1 MAAFTEAEIIQA
13 IEAVKLQGPGD
24 VAVGNISTDTRGE
37 LSRCLFVPLKGER
50 FDGHDYLQ
58 QAVENGAVAV
68 LCDREIAAL
77 PKEVAVYRVKQT
89 RRALEDLAA
98 YHRRRFALPVI
109 AVTGSSGKTTT
120 KELIASVLAQ
130 KFRVH
135 KTEKNHNN
143 EIGLAQTLLSLQP
156 EDEVCVVEMGMR
168 ARGEIKRLAE
178 IAAPTIGVVTNVG
191 VAHLERLGSQ
201 DAIAAAKQELIES
214 IPENGTAVL
223 NWNDKRVRN
232 MASVCHGRV
241 ISYGIEPQAN
251 VQALDIQ
258 YGLGKTKFTC
268 RLFDEVFPV
277 TLPLLGAHNV
287 ANALATVAVARV
299 LGLSANRI
307 QRALADAVA
316 GELRQEIVDRSGIRF
331 VNDAYNANPLS
342 MAASLASLS
351 QFGEGRYVAVIGD
364 MLELGPNE
372 VAMHEE
378 LAAAV
383 IAAGITELIT
393 VGPLARALGEAVK
406 KQSHVNVH
414 SVANTNEVMP
424 LLKPLLQAGDIVL
437 IKGSHS
443 LRLDTLVTEWSNS

>member
-13 IEAVKLQGPGD
+13 TEAVKLQGSED
-24 VAVGNISTDTRGE
+24 VAVGSISTDTRGE
-37 LSRCLFVPLKGER
+37 LSGCLFVPLKGER

-58 QAVENGAVAV
+58 QAVEKGAVAV

-178 IAAPTIGVVTNVG
+178 VAAPTIGVVTNVG

-223 NWNDKRVRN
+223 NWNDKRVRS

-268 RLFDEVFPV
+268 RIFDEVFPV

-287 ANALATVAVARV
+287 ANALATVAVVRV

-316 GELRQEIVDRSGIRF
+316 GELRQEIIDRSGIRF

-342 MAASLASLS
+342 MAASLTSLS

-364 MLELGPNE
+364 MLELGPDE

-378 LAAAV
+378 LATAV

-424 LLKPLLQAGDIVL
+424 LLKPLLQEGDIVL

>member
-1 MAAFTEAEIIQA
+1 MAAFKEAEIIQA
-13 IEAVKLQGPGD
+13 TAAVKLQGPED
-24 VAVGNISTDTRGE
+24 VTVDNISTDTRGE
-37 LSRCLFVPLKGER
+37 LSGCLFVPLKGKR
-50 FDGHDYLQ
+50 FNGHDYLQ
-58 QAVENGAVAV
+58 QAVEKGAVAV
-68 LCDREIAAL
+68 LCDQDIVEL

-201 DAIAAAKQELIES
+201 EAIAAAKQELIES

-232 MASVCHGRV
+232 MASVCRGRV

-277 TLPLLGAHNV
+277 ALPLLGAHNV
-287 ANALATVAVARV
+287 ANTLAAVAVARV
-299 LGLSANRI
+299 LGVSANRI
-307 QRALADAVA
+307 QRALAEAVS
-316 GELRQEIVDRSGIRF
+316 GELRQEVVDRNGVRF
-331 VNDAYNANPLS
+331 INDAYNANPLS

-351 QFGEGRYVAVIGD
+351 QFGEGRYIAVIGD
-364 MLELGPNE
+364 MLELGPDE

-378 LAAAV
+378 LASAV
-383 IAAGITELIT
+383 ISAGITELIT
-393 VGPLARALGEAVK
+393 VGPLAHALGDAVK
-406 KQSHVNVH
+406 KQSHVNVR
-414 SVANTNEVMP
+414 SVTNTNEVMP
-424 LLKPLLQAGDIVL
+424 LLNSLLQAGDIVL
-437 IKGSHS
+437 IKGSHA
-443 LRLDTLVTEWSNS
+443 LRLDTLVTEWSK

>member
-1 MAAFTEAEIIQA
+1 MAEFTEAEIIQA
-13 IEAVKLQGPGD
+13 TAAVKLQGPED
-24 VAVGNISTDTRGE
+24 VAVNNISTDTRGE
-37 LSRCLFVPLKGER
+37 LSGDLFVPLKGEH
-50 FDGHDYLQ
+50 FNGHDYLQ
-58 QAVENGAVAV
+58 QAVEKGAVAV
-68 LCDREIAAL
+68 LCDQDIVEL

-135 KTEKNHNN
+135 KTEKNYNN

-156 EDEVCVVEMGMR
+156 KDEVCVVEMGMR

-178 IAAPTIGVVTNVG
+178 IAAPTVGVVTNVG

-307 QRALADAVA
+307 QRALAEAVS

-364 MLELGPNE
+364 MLELGLNE

>member
-1 MAAFTEAEIIQA
+1 MAAFKEAEIIQA
-13 IEAVKLQGPGD
+13 TAAVKLQGPED
-24 VAVGNISTDTRGE
+24 VTVDNISTDTRGE
-37 LSRCLFVPLKGER
+37 LSGCLFVPLKGER
-50 FDGHDYLQ
+50 FNGHDYLQ
-58 QAVENGAVAV
+58 QAVEKGAVAV
-68 LCDREIAAL
+68 LCDQDIVEL

-201 DAIAAAKQELIES
+201 EAIAAAKQELIES

-232 MASVCHGRV
+232 MASVCRGRV

-277 TLPLLGAHNV
+277 ALPLLGAHNV
-287 ANALATVAVARV
+287 ANTLAAVAVARV
-299 LGLSANRI
+299 LGVSANRI
-307 QRALADAVA
+307 QRALAEAVS
-316 GELRQEIVDRSGIRF
+316 GELRQEVVDRNGVRF
-331 VNDAYNANPLS
+331 INDAYNANPLS

-351 QFGEGRYVAVIGD
+351 QFGEGRYIAVIGD
-364 MLELGPNE
+364 MLELGPDE

-378 LAAAV
+378 LASAV
-383 IAAGITELIT
+383 ISAGITELIT
-393 VGPLARALGEAVK
+393 VGPLAHALGDAVK
-406 KQSHVNVH
+406 KQSHVNVR
-414 SVANTNEVMP
+414 SVTNTNEVMP
-424 LLKPLLQAGDIVL
+424 LLNSLLQAGDIVL
-437 IKGSHS
+437 IKGSHA
-443 LRLDTLVTEWSNS
+443 LRLDTLVTEWSK

>member
-13 IEAVKLQGPGD
+13 TEAVKLQGSED
-24 VAVGNISTDTRGE
+24 VAVGSISTDTRGE
-37 LSRCLFVPLKGER
+37 LSGCLFVPLKGER

-58 QAVENGAVAV
+58 QAVEKGAVAV

-178 IAAPTIGVVTNVG
+178 VAAPTIGVVTNVG

-223 NWNDKRVRN
+223 NWNDKRVRS

-268 RLFDEVFPV
+268 RIFDEVFPV

-316 GELRQEIVDRSGIRF
+316 GERRQEIIDRSGIRF

-342 MAASLASLS
+342 MAASLTSLS

-364 MLELGPNE
+364 MLELGPDE

-378 LAAAV
+378 LATAV

-424 LLKPLLQAGDIVL
+424 LLKPLLQEGDIVL

>member
-13 IEAVKLQGPGD
+13 TEAVKLQGSED
-24 VAVGNISTDTRGE
+24 VAVGSISTDTRGE
-37 LSRCLFVPLKGER
+37 LSGCLFVPLKGER

-58 QAVENGAVAV
+58 QAVEKGAVAV

-178 IAAPTIGVVTNVG
+178 VAAPTIGVVTNVG

-223 NWNDKRVRN
+223 NWNDKRVRS

-268 RLFDEVFPV
+268 RIFDEVFPV

-316 GELRQEIVDRSGIRF
+316 GELRQEIIDQSGIRF

-342 MAASLASLS
+342 MAASLTSLS

-364 MLELGPNE
+364 MLELGPDE

-378 LAAAV
+378 LATAV

-424 LLKPLLQAGDIVL
+424 LLKPLLQEGDIVL

>member
-13 IEAVKLQGPGD
+13 TEAVKLQGSED
-24 VAVGNISTDTRGE
+24 VAVGSISTDTRGE
-37 LSRCLFVPLKGER
+37 LSGCLFVPLKGER

-58 QAVENGAVAV
+58 QAVEKGAVAV

-178 IAAPTIGVVTNVG
+178 VAAPTIGVVTNVG

-223 NWNDKRVRN
+223 NWNDKRVRS

-268 RLFDEVFPV
+268 RIFDEVFPV
-277 TLPLLGAHNV
+277 TLPLLGAQNV

-316 GELRQEIVDRSGIRF
+316 GELRQEIIDRSGIRF

-342 MAASLASLS
+342 MAASLTSLS

-364 MLELGPNE
+364 MLELGPDE

-378 LAAAV
+378 LATAV

-424 LLKPLLQAGDIVL
+424 LLKPLLQEGDIVL

>member
-1 MAAFTEAEIIQA
+1 M
-13 IEAVKLQGPGD
+13 
-24 VAVGNISTDTRGE
+24 
-37 LSRCLFVPLKGER
+37 PLKGER

-58 QAVENGAVAV
+58 QAVEKGAVAV

-178 IAAPTIGVVTNVG
+178 VAAPTIGVVTNVG

-223 NWNDKRVRN
+223 NWNDKRVRS

-268 RLFDEVFPV
+268 RIFDEVFPV

-316 GELRQEIVDRSGIRF
+316 GELRQEIIDRSGIRF

-342 MAASLASLS
+342 MAASLTSLS

-364 MLELGPNE
+364 MLELGPDE

-378 LAAAV
+378 LATAV

-424 LLKPLLQAGDIVL
+424 LLKPLLQEGDIVL

>member
-1 MAAFTEAEIIQA
+1 M
-13 IEAVKLQGPGD
+13 QGKGSED
-24 VAVGNISTDTRGE
+24 VAVGSISTDTRGE
-37 LSRCLFVPLKGER
+37 LSGCLFVPLKGER

-58 QAVENGAVAV
+58 QAVEKGAVAV

-178 IAAPTIGVVTNVG
+178 VAAPTIGVVTNVG

-223 NWNDKRVRN
+223 NWNDKRVRS

-268 RLFDEVFPV
+268 RIFDEVFPV

-316 GELRQEIVDRSGIRF
+316 GELRQEIIDRSGIRF

-342 MAASLASLS
+342 MAASLTSLS

-364 MLELGPNE
+364 MLELGPDE

-378 LAAAV
+378 LATAV

-424 LLKPLLQAGDIVL
+424 LLKPLLQEGDIVL

>member
-1 MAAFTEAEIIQA
+1 MAEFTEAEIIQA
-13 IEAVKLQGPGD
+13 TAAVKLQGPED
-24 VAVGNISTDTRGE
+24 VAVDNIRTDTRGE
-37 LSRCLFVPLKGER
+37 LSGSLFVPLKGER
-50 FDGHDYLQ
+50 FNGHDYLQ

-68 LCDREIAAL
+68 LCDQDIVEL

-135 KTEKNHNN
+135 KTEKNYNN

-178 IAAPTIGVVTNVG
+178 IAAPTVGVVTNVG

-201 DAIAAAKQELIES
+201 DAIAAAKQELIEF

-223 NWNDKRVRN
+223 NWDDKRVRN
-232 MASVCHGRV
+232 MASVCRGRV

-268 RLFDEVFPV
+268 RIFDEVFPV

-287 ANALATVAVARV
+287 ANALAAVAVARV
-299 LGLSANRI
+299 LGLPANRI
-307 QRALADAVA
+307 QRALAEAVS
-316 GELRQEIVDRSGIRF
+316 GELRQEVVDRNGVRF
-331 VNDAYNANPLS
+331 INDAYNANPLS

-364 MLELGPNE
+364 MLELGPDE

-383 IAAGITELIT
+383 ISAGITELIT
-393 VGPLARALGEAVK
+393 VGPLAHALGDAVK
-406 KQSHVNVH
+406 KQAHVNVR
-414 SVANTNEVMP
+414 SVTNTSEVMP
-424 LLKPLLQAGDIVL
+424 LLKSLLQVGDIVL
-437 IKGSHS
+437 IKGSHA
-443 LRLDTLVTEWSNS
+443 LRLDTLVTEWNK

>member
-13 IEAVKLQGPGD
+13 TEAVKLQGSED
-24 VAVGNISTDTRGE
+24 VAVGSISTDTRGE
-37 LSRCLFVPLKGER
+37 LSGCLFVPLKGER

-58 QAVENGAVAV
+58 QAVEKGAVAV

-156 EDEVCVVEMGMR
+156 EDEVCVVEMGTR

-178 IAAPTIGVVTNVG
+178 VAAPTIGVVTNVG

-223 NWNDKRVRN
+223 NWNDKRVRS

-268 RLFDEVFPV
+268 RIFDEVFPV

-316 GELRQEIVDRSGIRF
+316 GELRQEIIDRSGIRF

-342 MAASLASLS
+342 MAASLTSLS

-364 MLELGPNE
+364 MLELGPDE

-378 LAAAV
+378 LATAV

-424 LLKPLLQAGDIVL
+424 LLKPLLQEGDIVL

>member
-13 IEAVKLQGPGD
+13 TEAIKLRGPED
-24 VAVGNISTDTRGE
+24 VAVGNISMDTRGE

>member
-13 IEAVKLQGPGD
+13 TEAVKLQGSED
-24 VAVGNISTDTRGE
+24 VAVGSISTDTRGE
-37 LSRCLFVPLKGER
+37 LSGCLFVPLKGER

-58 QAVENGAVAV
+58 QAVEKGAVAV

-178 IAAPTIGVVTNVG
+178 VAAPTIGVVTNVG

-223 NWNDKRVRN
+223 NWNDKRVRS

-268 RLFDEVFPV
+268 RIFDEVFPV

-316 GELRQEIVDRSGIRF
+316 GELRQEIIDRSGIRF

-342 MAASLASLS
+342 MAASLTSLS

-364 MLELGPNE
+364 MLELGPDE

-378 LAAAV
+378 LATAV

-406 KQSHVNVH
+406 KQSPVNVH

-424 LLKPLLQAGDIVL
+424 LLKPLLQEGDIVL

>member
-13 IEAVKLQGPGD
+13 TEAVKLQGSED
-24 VAVGNISTDTRGE
+24 VAVGSISTDTRGE
-37 LSRCLFVPLKGER
+37 LFGCLFVPLKGER

-58 QAVENGAVAV
+58 QAVEKGAVAV

-178 IAAPTIGVVTNVG
+178 VAAPTIGVVTNVG

-223 NWNDKRVRN
+223 NWNDKRVRS

-268 RLFDEVFPV
+268 RIFDEVFPV

-316 GELRQEIVDRSGIRF
+316 GELRQEIIDRSGIRF

-342 MAASLASLS
+342 MAASLTSLS

-364 MLELGPNE
+364 MLELGPDE

-378 LAAAV
+378 LATAV

-424 LLKPLLQAGDIVL
+424 LLKPLLQEGDIVL

>member
-1 MAAFTEAEIIQA
+1 MAEFTEAEIIQA
-13 IEAVKLQGPGD
+13 TAAVKLQGPED
-24 VAVGNISTDTRGE
+24 VAVDNIRTDTRGE
-37 LSRCLFVPLKGER
+37 LSGSLFVPLKGER
-50 FDGHDYLQ
+50 FNGHDYLQ

-68 LCDREIAAL
+68 LCDQDIVEL

-135 KTEKNHNN
+135 KTEKNYNN

-178 IAAPTIGVVTNVG
+178 IAAPTVGVVTNVG

-232 MASVCHGRV
+232 MASVCRGRV

-268 RLFDEVFPV
+268 RIFDEVFPV
-277 TLPLLGAHNV
+277 ALPLLGAHNV
-287 ANALATVAVARV
+287 ANALAAVSVARV
-299 LGLSANRI
+299 LGLPANRI
-307 QRALADAVA
+307 QRALAEAVS
-316 GELRQEIVDRSGIRF
+316 GELRQEVVDRNGVRF
-331 VNDAYNANPLS
+331 INDAYNANPLS

-364 MLELGPNE
+364 MLELGPDE

-383 IAAGITELIT
+383 ISAGITELIT
-393 VGPLARALGEAVK
+393 VGPLAHALGDAVK
-406 KQSHVNVH
+406 KQAHVNVR
-414 SVANTNEVMP
+414 SVTNTSEVMP
-424 LLKPLLQAGDIVL
+424 LLKSLLQVGDIVL
-437 IKGSHS
+437 IKGSHA
-443 LRLDTLVTEWSNS
+443 LRLDTLVTEWNK

>member
-1 MAAFTEAEIIQA
+1 MAAFKEVEIIQA
-13 IEAVKLQGPGD
+13 TAAVKLQGPED
-24 VAVGNISTDTRGE
+24 VAVDNISTDTRGE
-37 LSRCLFVPLKGER
+37 LSGCLFVPLKGER
-50 FDGHDYLQ
+50 FNGHDYLQ
-58 QAVENGAVAV
+58 QAVEKGAVAV
-68 LCDREIAAL
+68 LCDQDIVEL

-135 KTEKNHNN
+135 KTEKNYNN

-232 MASVCHGRV
+232 MASVCRGRV
-241 ISYGIEPQAN
+241 ISYGMESQAN

-406 KQSHVNVH
+406 KQGHVNVH
-414 SVANTNEVMP
+414 SVANTNEVVP
-424 LLKPLLQAGDIVL
+424 LLKPLLQVDDIVL

>member
-1 MAAFTEAEIIQA
+1 MAEFTEAEIIQA
-13 IEAVKLQGPGD
+13 TAAVKLQGPED
-24 VAVGNISTDTRGE
+24 VAVDNIRTDTRGE
-37 LSRCLFVPLKGER
+37 LSGSLFVPLKGER
-50 FDGHDYLQ
+50 FNGHDYLQ

-68 LCDREIAAL
+68 LCDQDIVEL

-135 KTEKNHNN
+135 KTEKNYNN

-178 IAAPTIGVVTNVG
+178 IAAPTVGVVTNVG

-223 NWNDKRVRN
+223 NWNDKRVRS

-268 RLFDEVFPV
+268 RIFDEVFPV

-316 GELRQEIVDRSGIRF
+316 GELRQEIIDRSGIRF

-342 MAASLASLS
+342 MAASLTSLS

-364 MLELGPNE
+364 MLELGPDE

-378 LAAAV
+378 LATAV

-424 LLKPLLQAGDIVL
+424 LLKPLLQEGDIVL

>member
-13 IEAVKLQGPGD
+13 TEAVKLQGPED
-24 VAVGNISTDTRGE
+24 VAVANISTDTRGE
-37 LSRCLFVPLKGER
+37 ISGCLFVPLKGER

-201 DAIAAAKQELIES
+201 EAIAAAKQELIES

-331 VNDAYNANPLS
+331 VNDAYNANPFS

-443 LRLDTLVTEWSNS
+443 LRLDSLVTEWSNS

>member
-1 MAAFTEAEIIQA
+1 MAAFKEAEIIQA
-13 IEAVKLQGPGD
+13 TAAVKLQGPED
-24 VAVGNISTDTRGE
+24 VTVDNISTDTRGE
-37 LSRCLFVPLKGER
+37 LSGCLFVPLKGER
-50 FDGHDYLQ
+50 FNGHDYLQ
-58 QAVENGAVAV
+58 QAVEKGAVAV
-68 LCDREIAAL
+68 LCDQDIVEL

-201 DAIAAAKQELIES
+201 EAIAAAKQELIES

-232 MASVCHGRV
+232 MASVCRGRV

-258 YGLGKTKFTC
+258 YGLGKTKFIC

-277 TLPLLGAHNV
+277 ALPLLGAHNV
-287 ANALATVAVARV
+287 ANTLAAVAVARV
-299 LGLSANRI
+299 LGVSANRI
-307 QRALADAVA
+307 QRALAEAVS
-316 GELRQEIVDRSGIRF
+316 GELRQEVVDRNGVRF
-331 VNDAYNANPLS
+331 INDAYNANPLS

-351 QFGEGRYVAVIGD
+351 QFGEGRYIAVIGD
-364 MLELGPNE
+364 MLELGPDE

-378 LAAAV
+378 LASAV
-383 IAAGITELIT
+383 ISAGITELIT
-393 VGPLARALGEAVK
+393 VGPLAHALGDAVK
-406 KQSHVNVH
+406 KQSHVNVR
-414 SVANTNEVMP
+414 SVTNTNEVMP
-424 LLKPLLQAGDIVL
+424 LLKSLLQAGDIVL
-437 IKGSHS
+437 IKGSHA
-443 LRLDTLVTEWSNS
+443 LRLDTLVTEWSK

>member
-13 IEAVKLQGPGD
+13 TEAVKLQGPED

-37 LSRCLFVPLKGER
+37 LSGCLFVPLKGER

-201 DAIAAAKQELIES
+201 DSIAAAKQELIES

-307 QRALADAVA
+307 QRALADAVV

-393 VGPLARALGEAVK
+393 VGSLARALGEAVK

>member
-13 IEAVKLQGPGD
+13 TEAVKLQGSED
-24 VAVGNISTDTRGE
+24 VAVGSISTDTRGE
-37 LSRCLFVPLKGER
+37 LSGCLFVPLKGER

-58 QAVENGAVAV
+58 QAVEKGAVAV

-178 IAAPTIGVVTNVG
+178 VAAPTIGVVTNVG

-223 NWNDKRVRN
+223 NWNDKRVRS

-268 RLFDEVFPV
+268 RIFDEVFPV

-316 GELRQEIVDRSGIRF
+316 GELRQEIIDRSGIRF

-342 MAASLASLS
+342 MAASLTSLS

-364 MLELGPNE
+364 MLELGPDE

-378 LAAAV
+378 LATAV

-424 LLKPLLQAGDIVL
+424 LLKPLLQEGDIVL

>member
-1 MAAFTEAEIIQA
+1 MAAFKEAEIIQA
-13 IEAVKLQGPGD
+13 TAAVKLQGPED
-24 VAVGNISTDTRGE
+24 VAVDNISTDTRGE
-37 LSRCLFVPLKGER
+37 LSGCLFVPLKGEH
-50 FDGHDYLQ
+50 FNGHDYLQ
-58 QAVENGAVAV
+58 QAVEKGAVAV
-68 LCDREIAAL
+68 LCDQEIMEL

-201 DAIAAAKQELIES
+201 EAIAAAKQELIES

-232 MASVCHGRV
+232 MASVCRGRV

-287 ANALATVAVARV
+287 ANTLAAVAVARV
-299 LGLSANRI
+299 LGVSANRI
-307 QRALADAVA
+307 QRALAEAVS
-316 GELRQEIVDRSGIRF
+316 GELRQEVVDRNGVRF
-331 VNDAYNANPLS
+331 INDAYNANPLS

-351 QFGEGRYVAVIGD
+351 QFGEGRYIAVIGD
-364 MLELGPNE
+364 MLELGPDE

-378 LAAAV
+378 LASAV
-383 IAAGITELIT
+383 ISAGITELIT
-393 VGPLARALGEAVK
+393 VGPLAHALGDAVK
-406 KQSHVNVH
+406 EQSHVNVR
-414 SVANTNEVMP
+414 SVTNTNEVMP
-424 LLKPLLQAGDIVL
+424 LLKSLLQAGDIVL
-437 IKGSHS
+437 IKGSHA
-443 LRLDTLVTEWSNS
+443 LRLDTLVTEWNK

>member
-1 MAAFTEAEIIQA
+1 MATFTEAEIIQA
-13 IEAVKLQGPGD
+13 TEAVKLQGPED
-24 VAVGNISTDTRGE
+24 VAVGSISTDTRGE
-37 LSRCLFVPLKGER
+37 LSGSLFVPLKGER
-50 FDGHDYLQ
+50 FNGHDYLQ

-68 LCDREIAAL
+68 LCDQDIVEL

-135 KTEKNHNN
+135 KTEKNYNN

-232 MASVCHGRV
+232 MASVCRGRV

-268 RLFDEVFPV
+268 RIFDEVFPV

-287 ANALATVAVARV
+287 ANALASVAVARV
-299 LGLSANRI
+299 LGLPANRI
-307 QRALADAVA
+307 QRALAEAVS
-316 GELRQEIVDRSGIRF
+316 GELRQEVVDRNGVRF
-331 VNDAYNANPLS
+331 INDAYNANPLS
-342 MAASLASLS
+342 MTASLASLS

-364 MLELGPNE
+364 MLELGPDE

-383 IAAGITELIT
+383 ISAGITELIT
-393 VGPLARALGEAVK
+393 VGPLAHALGDAVK
-406 KQSHVNVH
+406 KQAHVNVR
-414 SVANTNEVMP
+414 SVTNTNEVMP
-424 LLKPLLQAGDIVL
+424 LLKSLLQAGDIVL
-437 IKGSHS
+437 IKGSHA
-443 LRLDTLVTEWSNS
+443 LRLDTLVTEWNK

>member
-1 MAAFTEAEIIQA
+1 MAEFTEAEIVQA
-13 IEAVKLQGPGD
+13 TAAVKLQGPEN
-24 VAVGNISTDTRGE
+24 VAVGNIRTDTRGE
-37 LSRCLFVPLKGER
+37 LSGDLFVPLKGER
-50 FDGHDYLQ
+50 FNGHDYLQ
-58 QAVENGAVAV
+58 QAVEKGVVAV
-68 LCDREIAAL
+68 LCDQDIVEL

-135 KTEKNHNN
+135 KTEKNYNN

-223 NWNDKRVRN
+223 NWNDKRVRS

-268 RLFDEVFPV
+268 RIFDEVFPV

-316 GELRQEIVDRSGIRF
+316 GELRQEIIDRSGIRF

-342 MAASLASLS
+342 MAASLTSLS

-364 MLELGPNE
+364 MLELGPDE

-378 LAAAV
+378 LATAV

-424 LLKPLLQAGDIVL
+424 LLKPLLQEGDIVL

>member
-1 MAAFTEAEIIQA
+1 MATFTEAEIIQA
-13 IEAVKLQGPGD
+13 TEAVKLQGPED
-24 VAVGNISTDTRGE
+24 VAVGSISTDTRGE
-37 LSRCLFVPLKGER
+37 LSGSLFVPLKGER
-50 FDGHDYLQ
+50 FNGHDYLQ
-58 QAVENGAVAV
+58 QAVEKGAVAV
-68 LCDREIAAL
+68 LCDQEIMEL

-201 DAIAAAKQELIES
+201 EAIAAAKQELIES

-232 MASVCHGRV
+232 MASVCRGRV

-287 ANALATVAVARV
+287 ANTLAAVAVARV
-299 LGLSANRI
+299 LGVSANRI
-307 QRALADAVA
+307 QRALAEAVS
-316 GELRQEIVDRSGIRF
+316 GELRQEVVDRNGVRF
-331 VNDAYNANPLS
+331 INDAYNANPLS

-351 QFGEGRYVAVIGD
+351 QFGEGRYIAVIGD
-364 MLELGPNE
+364 MLELGPDE

-378 LAAAV
+378 LASAV
-383 IAAGITELIT
+383 ISAGITELIT
-393 VGPLARALGEAVK
+393 VGPLAHALGDAVK
-406 KQSHVNVH
+406 EQSHVNVR
-414 SVANTNEVMP
+414 SVTNTNEVMP
-424 LLKPLLQAGDIVL
+424 LLKSLLQAGDIVL
-437 IKGSHS
+437 IKGSHA
-443 LRLDTLVTEWSNS
+443 LRLDTLVTEWSK

>member
-1 MAAFTEAEIIQA
+1 MAAFKEAEIIQA
-13 IEAVKLQGPGD
+13 TAAVKLQGPED
-24 VAVGNISTDTRGE
+24 VAVDNISTDTRGE
-37 LSRCLFVPLKGER
+37 LSGCLFVPLKGEH
-50 FDGHDYLQ
+50 FNGHDYLQ
-58 QAVENGAVAV
+58 QAVEKGAVAV
-68 LCDREIAAL
+68 LCDQEIMEL

-201 DAIAAAKQELIES
+201 EAIAAAKQELIES

-232 MASVCHGRV
+232 MASVCRGRV

-287 ANALATVAVARV
+287 ANTLAAVAVARV
-299 LGLSANRI
+299 LGVSANRI
-307 QRALADAVA
+307 QRALAEAVS
-316 GELRQEIVDRSGIRF
+316 GELRQEVVDRNGVRF
-331 VNDAYNANPLS
+331 INDAYNANPLS

-351 QFGEGRYVAVIGD
+351 QFGEGRYIAVIGD
-364 MLELGPNE
+364 MLELGPDE

-378 LAAAV
+378 LASAV
-383 IAAGITELIT
+383 ISAGITELIT
-393 VGPLARALGEAVK
+393 VGPLAHALGDAVK
-406 KQSHVNVH
+406 EQSHVNVR
-414 SVANTNEVMP
+414 SVTNTNEVMP
-424 LLKPLLQAGDIVL
+424 LLKSLLQAGDIVL
-437 IKGSHS
+437 IKGSHA
-443 LRLDTLVTEWSNS
+443 LRLDTLVTEWSK

>member
-1 MAAFTEAEIIQA
+1 MATFTEAEIIQA
-13 IEAVKLQGPGD
+13 TEAVKLQGPED
-24 VAVGNISTDTRGE
+24 VAVGSISTDTRGE
-37 LSRCLFVPLKGER
+37 LSGCLFVPLKGER

-58 QAVENGAVAV
+58 QAVEKGAVAV

-120 KELIASVLAQ
+120 KELIASVLSQ

-178 IAAPTIGVVTNVG
+178 ISAPTIGVVTNVG

-201 DAIAAAKQELIES
+201 EAIAGAKQELIES

-223 NWNDKRVRN
+223 NWNDKRVRS
-232 MASVCHGRV
+232 MASVCQGRV

-364 MLELGPNE
+364 MLELGPDG

-378 LAAAV
+378 LATAV

-393 VGPLARALGEAVK
+393 VGPLARALGDAVK
-406 KQSHVNVH
+406 KQAHVNVR
-414 SVANTNEVMP
+414 SVTNTNEVMP
-424 LLKPLLQAGDIVL
+424 LLKSLLQAGDIVL
-437 IKGSHS
+437 IKGSHA
-443 LRLDTLVTEWSNS
+443 LRLDTLVTEWNK

>member
-13 IEAVKLQGPGD
+13 TKAVKLQGPED

-37 LSRCLFVPLKGER
+37 LSGCLFVPLKGER
-50 FDGHDYLQ
+50 FDGHNYLQ

-120 KELIASVLAQ
+120 KELIASVLSQ

-191 VAHLERLGSQ
+191 VAHLERLGSRE
-201 DAIAAAKQELIES
+201 AIAAAKQELIES

-223 NWNDKRVRN
+223 NWNDKRVRS

-287 ANALATVAVARV
+287 ANALAAVAVARV

-307 QRALADAVA
+307 QRALADVVA

-342 MAASLASLS
+342 MVASLASLS

-364 MLELGPNE
+364 MLELGPDE

-383 IAAGITELIT
+383 ISAGITELIT

-414 SVANTNEVMP
+414 SVATTNEVMP
-424 LLKPLLQAGDIVL
+424 LLKPLLQEGDIVL

>member
-1 MAAFTEAEIIQA
+1 MAAFTEEEIIQA
-13 IEAVKLQGPGD
+13 TEAVKLQGPED

-37 LSRCLFVPLKGER
+37 LSGCLFVPLKGEH
-50 FDGHDYLQ
+50 FNGHDYLQ
-58 QAVENGAVAV
+58 QAVEKGAVAV

-383 IAAGITELIT
+383 ITAGITELIT

-443 LRLDTLVTEWSNS
+443 LRLDSLVTEWSNS

>member
-13 IEAVKLQGPGD
+13 TEAVKLQGPED
-24 VAVGNISTDTRGE
+24 VAVGSISTDTRGE
-37 LSRCLFVPLKGER
+37 LSGCLFVPLKGER

-58 QAVENGAVAV
+58 QAVEKGAVAV
-68 LCDREIAAL
+68 LCDRKIVEL

-120 KELIASVLAQ
+120 KELIASVLSQ

-135 KTEKNHNN
+135 KTEKNYNN

-223 NWNDKRVRN
+223 NWNDKRVRS

-316 GELRQEIVDRSGIRF
+316 GELRQEIVDRSGVRF

-342 MAASLASLS
+342 MAASLTSLS

-364 MLELGPNE
+364 MLELGPDE

-378 LAAAV
+378 LATAV

-424 LLKPLLQAGDIVL
+424 LLKPLLQVGDIVL

>member
-1 MAAFTEAEIIQA
+1 
-13 IEAVKLQGPGD
+13 
-24 VAVGNISTDTRGE
+24 
-37 LSRCLFVPLKGER
+37 
-50 FDGHDYLQ
+50 
-58 QAVENGAVAV
+58 
-68 LCDREIAAL
+68 
-77 PKEVAVYRVKQT
+77 
-89 RRALEDLAA
+89 
-98 YHRRRFALPVI
+98 
-109 AVTGSSGKTTT
+109 
-120 KELIASVLAQ
+120 
-130 KFRVH
+130 
-135 KTEKNHNN
+135 
-143 EIGLAQTLLSLQP
+143 
-156 EDEVCVVEMGMR
+156 MR

-178 IAAPTIGVVTNVG
+178 VAAPTIGVVTNVG

-223 NWNDKRVRN
+223 NWNDKRVRS

-268 RLFDEVFPV
+268 RIFDEVFPV

-316 GELRQEIVDRSGIRF
+316 GELRQEIIDRSGIRF

-342 MAASLASLS
+342 MAASLTSLS

-364 MLELGPNE
+364 MLELGPDE

-378 LAAAV
+378 LATAV

-424 LLKPLLQAGDIVL
+424 LLKPLLQEGDIVL